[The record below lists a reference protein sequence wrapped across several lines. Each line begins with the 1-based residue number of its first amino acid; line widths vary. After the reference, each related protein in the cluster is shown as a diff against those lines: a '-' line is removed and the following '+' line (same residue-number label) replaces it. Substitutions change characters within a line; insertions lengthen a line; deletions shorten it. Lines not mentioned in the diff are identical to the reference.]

1 MLELKFVR
9 NNPDIVGRAL
19 INRNMGT
26 ELIDSLLEY
35 DVAWRECIAEG
46 DGLKH
51 KRNLVTREIA
61 QLKKE
66 NKDDLTQDKRNAGHQ

>member
-9 NNPDIVGRAL
+9 NNPDIVRHAL

-35 DVAWRECIAEG
+35 DMAWRECLDRG
-46 DGLKH
+46 
-51 KRNLVTREIA
+51 
-61 QLKKE
+61 
-66 NKDDLTQDKRNAGHQ
+66 